1 MAEPSSIKH
10 QNYEIL
16 NLIGYGLA
24 KFESDLV
31 SALGFKT
38 KEFKAEYGA
47 LQRNWVLLRL
57 VQRRVVTY

>member
-1 MAEPSSIKH
+1 MSEQYSIKH

-31 SALGFKT
+31 STLGFKT
-38 KEFKAEYGA
+38 KEFKAEYCLG
-47 LQRNWVLLRL
+47 
-57 VQRRVVTY
+57 TGTE

>member
-1 MAEPSSIKH
+1 MAEPYSTKH
-10 QNYEIL
+10 HNYEIL

-38 KEFKAEYGA
+38 K
-47 LQRNWVLLRL
+47 RL
-57 VQRRVVTY
+57 SHKLTGVQ

>member
-38 KEFKAEYGA
+38 KEFKAEYCLA
-47 LQRNWVLLRL
+47 LQRGFSAGE
-57 VQRRVVTY
+57 